1 MSIDTTG
8 SAQALPLAV
17 EVARQTLQ
25 TEQVVAVKVA
35 EEVAQASETAAQDK
49 QKVGA
54 SEGGRGANVD
64 VNA

>member
-1 MSIDTTG
+1 MSIDTAG

-17 EVARQTLQ
+17 DVVRQSLQ
-25 TEQVVAVKVA
+25 TEQITATKAA
-35 EEVAQASETAAQDK
+35 EEVAHASETAAQEK

-54 SEGGRGANVD
+54 SEGGRGAQVD